1 VVITSKSNAIAKQIR
16 ALRQR
21 KEREA
26 TGLFLVEG
34 IKHVGEALEAC
45 EAGLPYHQVEFLC
58 YAPEL
63 LTSAWARG
71 LIQKQTEK
79 GTPCHA
85 FSREV
90 FESLAEKENPQ
101 GLLAVARCNPIRL
114 EDLSPSNFAWGIAL
128 VQPQDPGNI
137 GAILRTVDAVGAGGL
152 LLLDSSA
159 DPTHPGA
166 VRASMGA
173 LFWHPVAG
181 ATFSGFTRWA
191 QKHAYTL
198 VGTSARGSVDYRAL
212 ESYTLPLVLVM
223 GSEREG
229 LSAEQAAAC
238 RQVVRLPMYGRVTSL
253 NLAVA
258 AGVMM
263 YEVEAKL
270 RGREK

>member
-1 VVITSKSNAIAKQIR
+1 MITSRSNAIAKQVR

-34 IKHVGEALEAC
+34 IKHVGEAVEAW
-45 EAGLPYHQVEFLC
+45 EAGIQTYPVEFLC

-63 LTSAWARG
+63 LTSDWARG
-71 LIQKQTEK
+71 LIQEQIEK
-79 GTPCHA
+79 GRPCHA

-90 FESLAEKENPQ
+90 FESLADKENPQ
-101 GLLAVARCNPIRL
+101 GLLAVVRRRPPAL
-114 EDLSPSNFAWGIAL
+114 EDLAPRNFAWGVAL

-137 GAILRTVDAVGAGGL
+137 GTILRTVDAVDAGGL
-152 LLLDSSA
+152 LLLDGSA

-173 LFWHPVAG
+173 IFWRPVAQ
-181 ATFSGFTRWA
+181 ASFASFTRWA
-191 QKHAYTL
+191 SQHGYHL
-198 VGTSARGSVDYRAL
+198 VGTSAHGSVDYRSV
-212 ESYTLPLVLVM
+212 EEYQRPLVLLL
-223 GSEREG
+223 GSERAG
-229 LSAEQAAAC
+229 LSNEQAAAC
-238 RQVVRLPMYGRVTSL
+238 SQVVRLPMHGRVTSL

-263 YEVEAKL
+263 YDIYAKSKGD
-270 RGREK
+270 RG